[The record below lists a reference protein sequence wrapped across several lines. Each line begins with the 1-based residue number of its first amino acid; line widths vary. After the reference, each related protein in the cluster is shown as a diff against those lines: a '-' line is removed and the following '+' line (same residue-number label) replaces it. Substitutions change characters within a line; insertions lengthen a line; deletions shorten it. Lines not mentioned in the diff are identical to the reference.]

1 MRRTA
6 EKRARS
12 WEKIVKT
19 VLLTGAAGGV
29 GSRLRKIL
37 RGRFENFI
45 LSDIRRPDDLEK
57 DEKFIEADLS
67 NASDVAAAVKG
78 VDGIIHLGGLPFEFE
93 WEKMLNANII
103 GTFNVFDEAR
113 KAGVQRIVFA
123 STNQVVGFYTRDR
136 RFGTDVP
143 VRPSSRYGVT
153 KAFGESLAAL
163 YADKHGIRSLC
174 IRIGR
179 VFDEPEDIRR
189 LALWIKPEDL
199 AQLMCIGLEHP
210 DIHYDIVYGVSHN
223 ERGWYDNSRA
233 YELGYKPE
241 GRGEDHV
248 LAAMERQKKAYSDPV
263 SDRFMGAKL
272 CSIEY
277 SGDIER
283 SGK

>member
-1 MRRTA
+1 MRR
-6 EKRARS
+6 
-12 WEKIVKT
+12 

-29 GSRLRKIL
+29 GTRLRKIL
-37 RGRFENFI
+37 RGRYENLI
-45 LSDIRRPDDLEK
+45 LSDVRRPDDLAAGEQ
-57 DEKFIEADLS
+57 FVEADL
-67 NASDVAAAVKG
+67 ADVAAVARAVDG
-78 VDGIIHLGGLPFEFE
+78 VDGVIHLGGLPFEYE
-93 WEKMLNANII
+93 WEKMLQANIV
-103 GTFNVFDEAR
+103 GTFNMFEEAR
-113 KAGVQRIVFA
+113 KAGVKRIVFA
-123 STNQVVGFYTRDR
+123 STNQVVGFYPRDR
-136 RFGTDVP
+136 RFGIDVP

-163 YADKHGIRSLC
+163 YADKHGMRCFC

-199 AQLMCIGLEHP
+199 AQLMCIGLDHP

-248 LAAMERQKKAYSDPV
+248 MAAMERQKAAYSDPV
-263 SDRFMGAKL
+263 SDKFMGAKL

-277 SGDIER
+277 TGDIER